1 MSDKKQHTGVFTDS
15 IIKVSGSSNPQSVGS
30 ILARAISAG
39 QTPKMRAIGASAV
52 NQAVKACAIAR
63 GFVAPRGLDI
73 SYIIGFDDIIG
84 DNGDQISA
92 MFFREKAHCF
102 SILSNNLSKVSIL
115 NSFLL
120 VPEKVFVSC
129 PIEMNIS

>member
-1 MSDKKQHTGVFTDS
+1 MADDDRPTSVNTDS
-15 IIKVSGSSNPQSVGS
+15 VIKVSGSSNPQSVGS

-39 QTPKMRAIGASAV
+39 HIPKMRAIGASAV

-63 GFVAPRGLDI
+63 GFVAPRGLDV

-92 MFFREKAHCF
+92 MFFKPVVR
-102 SILSNNLSKVSIL
+102 
-115 NSFLL
+115 
-120 VPEKVFVSC
+120 
-129 PIEMNIS
+129 